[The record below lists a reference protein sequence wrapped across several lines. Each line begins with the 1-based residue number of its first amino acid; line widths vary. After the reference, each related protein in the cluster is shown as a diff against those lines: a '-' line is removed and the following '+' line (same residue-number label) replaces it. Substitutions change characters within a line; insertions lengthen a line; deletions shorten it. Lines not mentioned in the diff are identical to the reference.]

1 MEFRSGD
8 SVIHPNYGVAN
19 IVRLEERDL
28 ATSGL
33 RWYYVLAIGTA
44 TVWMPVH
51 ADGSTPLRA
60 VTRKQ
65 DLEQYRSVLS
75 SQPTRLNRDFR
86 KRNLE
91 ILERL
96 THQSFQVM
104 CEIVRDLTALGWNR
118 PMGETDATM
127 LKKVRDNLSGEW
139 AAANGQSRLEAVQEV
154 EALLRSGR
162 VAYKPEPAAH
172 VQHRN

>member
-8 SVIHPNYGVAN
+8 NVIHPNYGVAN

-44 TVWMPVH
+44 TVWMPVN

-65 DLEQYRSVLS
+65 DLEQYRLVLS
-75 SQPTRLNRDFR
+75 SQPTLLNRDFR

-162 VAYKPEPAAH
+162 VAHKPESTPH

>member
-1 MEFRSGD
+1 M
-8 SVIHPNYGVAN
+8 
-19 IVRLEERDL
+19 
-28 ATSGL
+28 
-33 RWYYVLAIGTA
+33 
-44 TVWMPVH
+44 
-51 ADGSTPLRA
+51 
-60 VTRKQ
+60 
-65 DLEQYRSVLS
+65 LS
-75 SQPTRLNRDFR
+75 SQPTLVNRDFR
-86 KRNLE
+86 KRNIE

-96 THQSFQVM
+96 TQKSFQVM

-139 AAANGQSRLEAVQEV
+139 AAANGQSRVEAVQEV

-162 VAYKPEPAAH
+162 VAHKPEPAPH

>member
-8 SVIHPNYGVAN
+8 SVIHPSYGVAS

-60 VTRKQ
+60 VTPKQ
-65 DLEQYRSVLS
+65 DLEQYRLVLS
-75 SQPTRLNRDFR
+75 SQPTLLNRDFR

-91 ILERL
+91 ILDRL

-154 EALLRSGR
+154 EALLRLGR
-162 VAYKPEPAAH
+162 VAYKPEPPPRA
-172 VQHRN
+172 QHRN

>member
-8 SVIHPNYGVAN
+8 NVVHPNYGVAN
-19 IVRLEERDL
+19 IVRLEERDF

-44 TVWMPVH
+44 TVWMPVQ

-60 VTRKQ
+60 VTRQQ
-65 DLEQYRSVLS
+65 DLERYRSVLRS
-75 SQPTRLNRDFR
+75 RPMFLNRDFK

-91 ILERL
+91 LLERL
-96 THQSFQVM
+96 THTSFQAI

-118 PMGETDATM
+118 PMGETDATL
-127 LKKVRDNLSGEW
+127 LKKIRDNLWGEW
-139 AAANGQSRLEAVQEV
+139 AAATGQSRLEAVQEV
-154 EALLRSGR
+154 EALLQSGR
-162 VAYKPEPAAH
+162 VAYQTVPPSP